1 MQHFLAA
8 VAVSRLFHKKATNL
22 PAQDG
27 LTELLRYPMSWTWRV
42 PQSVGQL
49 NFGIDAG
56 KGFGCHPLLKSIS

>member
-27 LTELLRYPMSWTWRV
+27 LTELLRYPMSWT
-42 PQSVGQL
+42 
-49 NFGIDAG
+49 
-56 KGFGCHPLLKSIS
+56 